1 MTETQATVAVIGAG
15 GKMGQR
21 ISNNLARSDY
31 RILYAENSPKGQEY
45 ITGLGRELIES
56 HEAASQAD
64 VVILAVPDI
73 LLGKISADIVP
84 AMKPGAILLTL
95 DPPPPTPTTC
105 STSATVCQRRGAS
118 VSSVGVP

>member
-45 ITGLGRELIES
+45 ITGLGRELTES
-56 HEAASQAD
+56 PKIAEVCLYRIGTMTRLERQEVAETFEPKVSLD
-64 VVILAVPDI
+64 
-73 LLGKISADIVP
+73 LGVD
-84 AMKPGAILLTL
+84 PGGCHT
-95 DPPPPTPTTC
+95 
-105 STSATVCQRRGAS
+105 
-118 VSSVGVP
+118 